1 MAKILP
7 AGQHYGATLRSWNSG
22 RVTVSRIRY
31 DRDTG
36 SDLHG
41 NEHASV
47 MFVEEGLCV
56 KQMGGQLVELPRET
70 GLFLPPGWLQK
81 DSFPESTTFLAAEF
95 SEQFITQLREVG
107 WPSDEPLSLPAAN
120 SHPLRT
126 QLRAELLQPDS
137 FSPLVL
143 EGMLM
148 STVALAGRMGS
159 HRARGKQPVWLIRA
173 KEILHESIGHQP
185 SMDDMARLTG
195 VHPAHLSRE
204 FQRHFGCSLGEYGR
218 RIRVEQAK
226 TQLISTKLPL
236 AEISLRN
243 GFSDQ
248 AHFSR
253 AFKRYTGSTP
263 LQYRRNLT
271 SYAADTM

>member
-7 AGQHYGATLRSWNSG
+7 AGQHYGTTLRSWDSG
-22 RVTVSRIRY
+22 RVRVSRIRY
-31 DRDTG
+31 DRETF

-47 MFVEEGLCV
+47 MFVEDGLCV
-56 KQMGGQLVELPRET
+56 KQMGRKLVELPRAT
-70 GLFLPPGWLQK
+70 GLFLPPGWLQR

-95 SEQFITQLREVG
+95 SDPFLRHLREVG
-107 WPSDEPLSLPAAN
+107 PSSDEPLSLPAAY
-120 SHPLRT
+120 SYPLRT
-126 QLRAELLQPDS
+126 QLHAELLYPDA

-148 STVALAGRMGS
+148 STVALAGRGIS
-159 HRARGKQPVWLIRA
+159 RRGRGKPPAWLVRA
-173 KEILHESIGHQP
+173 KEILHESIGDAP
-185 SMDDMARLTG
+185 SLEEIAFSAG

-204 FQRHFGCSLGEYGR
+204 FRRHFGCTPGEYGR

-226 TQLISTKLPL
+226 TKLSTTKLPL
-236 AEISLRN
+236 AEISLST

-263 LQYRRNLT
+263 LEYRSNFNFRDSETL
-271 SYAADTM
+271 